1 MTGRWAD
8 GPDDGPERKWP
19 VGVAAG
25 QLELTGRRGRRRAWQ
40 IGRFELTCSLALTL
54 TAGQAT
60 SSLARHLLVTLY
72 ADGSLPLWPVIFYWP
87 YMPTGR
93 FLSGPSSFSDPICR
107 RVASSLARHLLVR
120 PLTVVTDRHRDRQA
134 TECRGMRRNS
144 LHQHLPLRAVT
155 SSACVQPATAVQY
168 TVGDTCLFTSHAAH
182 TIPVVHVCHHLDF

>member
-8 GPDDGPERKWP
+8 GSLPLWP

-72 ADGSLPLWPVIFYWP
+72 ADGPLPLWPI
-87 YMPTGR
+87 
-93 FLSGPSSFSDPICR
+93 GPSCFSATGLRLFVIQPRKLKLQVSRQKAVLIEE
-107 RVASSLARHLLVR
+107 VLFWGFTN
-120 PLTVVTDRHRDRQA
+120 TV
-134 TECRGMRRNS
+134 
-144 LHQHLPLRAVT
+144 
-155 SSACVQPATAVQY
+155 ATAGSHSYHWHV
-168 TVGDTCLFTSHAAH
+168 TMRWWTNSIGVGIFDRRSAS
-182 TIPVVHVCHHLDF
+182 